1 MKEDRYKNSEDL
13 LSSALKLIP
22 LGSQTFSKSLTQL
35 PFGVSPYFVEKA
47 KGAHFWDVDNNKYLD
62 FSSALASV
70 TLGYCDPD
78 VDAAVKKQM
87 EKGVTFSLPHTL
99 EADVAKILI
108 DAIPC
113 AEQVRFAK
121 NGTDATSGAIRL
133 ARAFTGRER
142 IAVCGY
148 HGWQDWYIGSTT
160 KNLGVPKSVQELT
173 HTFSY
178 NNINS
183 LSAVLSKYPEEFAAV
198 ILEPMSS
205 EYPKDDFLGKVKE
218 LTHNTGALLIFDETC
233 TGFRLS
239 YGGAQE
245 LFGVEPDLAT
255 FGKGLANGYPLSALV
270 GKKEYMELMKDIFFS
285 GTFGGETLSLAASKA
300 VLEKISTRKTL
311 EHMKGLGEYLH
322 KELDQLLGE
331 LDLLQ
336 LISYTGHPTWSF
348 LIFKD
353 QENVSSWELKT
364 FFMQELFKRG
374 VFSIGSQTLSYA
386 HTKDDIETLLQAY
399 KEVFSMMKEY
409 VSADTLQDKLECEP
423 IKPLF
428 TVR

>member
-1 MKEDRYKNSEDL
+1 MNKKRYRKSEEL
-13 LSSALKLIP
+13 LSLALKKIP

-35 PFGVSPYFVEKA
+35 PVGVSPFFVERA
-47 KGAHFWDVDNNKYLD
+47 EGAYFWDVDDNKYLD

-78 VDAAVKKQM
+78 IDSAVKKQM
-87 EKGVTFSLPHTL
+87 EQGVTFSIPHTL
-99 EADVAKILI
+99 EADVATMLI

-133 ARAFTGRER
+133 ARAYTARER

-160 KNLGVPKSVQELT
+160 KNLGVPKCVQDLT
-173 HTFSY
+173 HTFNY
-178 NNINS
+178 NSIDS
-183 LSAVLSKYPEEFAAV
+183 LEQILKEYPDEFAAV

-205 EYPKDDFLGKVKE
+205 EYPKDNFLSKVKK
-218 LTHNTGALLIFDETC
+218 LTHNNGALLIFDETC

-245 LFGVEPDLAT
+245 LFGVTPDIAT

-270 GKKEYMELMKDIFFS
+270 GKEEYMNVMKDIFFS

-300 VLEKISTRKTL
+300 VLEKIKRDNTL
-311 EHMKGLGEYLH
+311 EHINNLGQYLH
-322 KELDQLLGE
+322 KELDKLLDG
-331 LDLLQ
+331 LDARS
-336 LISYTGHPTWSF
+336 LITFCGHPTWSF

-353 QENVSSWELKT
+353 QDNTTSWELKT
-364 FFMQELFKRG
+364 FFMQEIFKRG
-374 VFSIGSQTLSYA
+374 IFSIGSQTLSYA
-386 HTKDDIETLLQAY
+386 HSKKDIDKLLQAY
-399 KEVFSMMKEY
+399 KEVFSMMQDY
-409 VSADTLQDKLECEP
+409 VKDDILLDKLDCAP

-428 TVR
+428 SVR